1 MSILETPIR
10 RAAPRVLLATLLGT
24 LAAGSGVGLLAVSA
38 WLLARAAQQP
48 PVLYLMVAIVA
59 VRTFGIGKGVFRYAE
74 RLIGHDAALRMLG
87 DVRIAVYRRCE
98 RLFPGSA
105 RLLGGSVM
113 RTGDMIARV
122 VADTEAVVDLTVRV
136 FVPVSA
142 AFVIALAAVGL
153 TYTVLPVGALLLAAS
168 VVVTGVLLPAVVA
181 RAGGRAQ
188 VRIAPARGT
197 MAAAVLENLAAA
209 DELRVYGVAGAGV
222 DAVMAADADLAAG
235 ARSGIRTDAFA
246 GFVTTLVV
254 GLTVLGELLLGARAV
269 ASGQL
274 AGVELGVIVMLPLAV
289 HEVVSAVTPAVTRW
303 QQVRTSLRRLDEL
316 DRLPDPVDDPAEPR
330 VLAIPEWTLPRAGL
344 GVARSD
350 APTRAHQ
357 HRIRLR
363 DVSARWPSGPDGTVD
378 RDGIDGIDLE
388 LGGGRRIGVVGPSGS
403 GKSTL
408 ASVLV
413 RFLDTTG
420 GDFLLD
426 GHDVAEFAG
435 DDVRGVIGLLTQDA
449 HVFDTTITENLRP
462 ADPDATAEQMRAVL
476 TRVGL
481 DGWLDALPK
490 GLATPLGE
498 HGATMSGGER
508 QRLAL
513 ARLLLARHQVLV
525 FDEPAEHLDPLA
537 AAALTADLLRETD
550 DRSVLFITHTHDG
563 LDLCDEVIVLDAG
576 RIVDRGRYDDLSARP
591 GPFTDV
597 MGTAPVSATTGV
609 AISERRSGGLTSV
622 PVAV

>member
-1 MSILETPIR
+1 MSVLEAPIR
-10 RAAPRVLLATLLGT
+10 RSARRVLLATLLGA
-24 LAAGSGVGLLAVSA
+24 LAAGSGVGLMAVSA
-38 WLLARAAQQP
+38 WLLARAAEQP

-98 RLFPGSA
+98 RLFPGAA
-105 RLLGGSVM
+105 RLLGGPAM
-113 RTGDMIARV
+113 RTGDVIARV
-122 VADTEAVVDLTVRV
+122 VADTEAVVDLAVRV
-136 FVPVSA
+136 FIPVTG
-142 AFVIALAAVGL
+142 AFVVALAAVGL
-153 TYTVLPVGALLLAAS
+153 TYTVLPVGALLLAVS
-168 VVVTGVLLPAVVA
+168 VAVTGVLVPAVVA

-188 VRIAPARGT
+188 VRIAPARGD
-197 MAAAVLENLAAA
+197 MAAAVAEHLAAA

-222 DAVMAADADLAAG
+222 DAVMAADAELAAG

-254 GLTVLGELLLGARAV
+254 GLTVLGELLLGTRAV
-269 ASGQL
+269 ISGQL
-274 AGVELGVIVMLPLAV
+274 AGVELGVIVLLPLAV

-316 DRLPDPVDDPAEPR
+316 DELPDPVPEPTEPR
-330 VLAIPEWTLPRAGL
+330 LLAAPEWTHPPVRF
-344 GVARSD
+344 GVSPSN
-350 APTRAHQ
+350 APTPPNSH
-357 HRIRLR
+357 HISLR
-363 DVSARWPSGPDGTVD
+363 HVSARWPTSGAQAVD
-378 RDGIDGIDLE
+378 RDAIAGIDLE
-388 LGGGRRIGVVGPSGS
+388 LGAGRRIGVVGRSGS

-420 GDFLLD
+420 GDYRLD
-426 GHDVAEFAG
+426 GHDVADFAG
-435 DDVRGVIGLLTQDA
+435 DDIRGVIGLLTQDA
-449 HVFDTTITENLRP
+449 HIFDTTITENLRP
-462 ADPDATAEQMRAVL
+462 ADPDATPEEMRAVL

-481 DGWLDALPK
+481 VEWMDALPK
-490 GLATPLGE
+490 GLSTPLGE
-498 HGATMSGGER
+498 HGATLSGGER

-550 DRSVLFITHTHDG
+550 DRSVLFITHAHDG
-563 LDLCDEVIVLDAG
+563 LTACDEVLVLDDG
-576 RIVDRGRYDDLSARP
+576 RIVDRGRYDDLVSRP

-597 MGTAPVSATTGV
+597 MGPAPVP
-609 AISERRSGGLTSV
+609 RTSV
-622 PVAV
+622 AVAV